1 MNNGPLGNKIN
12 DPNTVLFA
20 LCIRANMHIYY
31 ADNYCYIY

>member
-20 LCIRANMHIYY
+20 LLVCIICIYD